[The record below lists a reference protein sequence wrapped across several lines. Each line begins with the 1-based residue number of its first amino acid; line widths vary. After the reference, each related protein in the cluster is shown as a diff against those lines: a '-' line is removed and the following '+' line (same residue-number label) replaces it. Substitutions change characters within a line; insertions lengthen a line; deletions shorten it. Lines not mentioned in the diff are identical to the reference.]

1 MSSPLGTV
9 VRLLL
14 ACLVVGLVLKFLNM
28 DAVGLLR
35 WVGNTIANLG
45 DVFGD
50 LFHWAVGP
58 ILVGAV
64 VVIPIWLIA
73 LLMRRA
79 RGG

>member
-1 MSSPLGTV
+1 MSSPLGTI

-14 ACLVVGLVLKFLNM
+14 ACLIVGLVLKFLHM

-35 WVGNTIANLG
+35 WMGNTIANLG

-50 LFHWAVGP
+50 FFHWAVGP

-64 VVIPIWLIA
+64 VVIPIWVIS